1 MEIDDNDNGI
11 FCLRDEDE
19 NIGNCC
25 NVRQF
30 HQNNHNPE
38 QNCQEPFRAKGKFS
52 DV

>member
-1 MEIDDNDNGI
+1 MEIDDNDNSI
-11 FCLRDEDE
+11 FCLGDEDE
-19 NIGNCC
+19 NIGNYR

-38 QNCQEPFRAKGKFS
+38 QNGQEPFRAKGKFS